1 MRHYD
6 LPLPPDVKAALAAIH
21 AGVVCV
27 GVTGRA
33 TGLEGFF
40 GCELELASGQ
50 VISICAD
57 QNDLEFKFEVFP
69 IKAVFASAFEAEER
83 QQTLICAPV
92 EVVLLKTQDWL
103 DPGIPCEG
111 AIGQNPI
118 MQCQGLPGEALQST
132 GRPKSCAFYA
142 PVMSNVSRQTGVP
155 GGSLSEERSFQCV
168 ICSTRVRGTPLARKS
183 SSARLCQMI

>member
-118 MQCQGLPGEALQST
+118 MQCQGLPGEAPATAITACTYIGGIELRGSNGAT
-132 GRPKSCAFYA
+132 LVVATLAFPYA
-142 PVMSNVSRQTGVP
+142 IHVSDFAGGGAIERQAYASVPLVMG
-155 GGSLSEERSFQCV
+155 
-168 ICSTRVRGTPLARKS
+168 
-183 SSARLCQMI
+183 